1 HPTTNLPKPTTQYP
15 HSRTASEGKR
25 EMSDAHLPPAPPK
38 PSFAKRI
45 KVKLEYNELKSQ
57 FYQVTNLKESLF
69 HDLSEKQAKES
80 KLRTECDLILDQI
93 ELIRSRIPMSHQTMN
108 EQEDPESKRLRK
120 FQELTTGFMY
130 ESDEELLEI
139 QVKEYEEV
147 QRFKR
152 EGPNDVELFIHPTH
166 SSDEDEDAEAEE
178 EEGEEEKE
186 RKRMKKEEKRHM
198 LKFVREYQETIATVF
213 DRSSRERLQ
222 KRAPQTP
229 PIDRGQQDTT
239 AEDEDGEGEEV
250 GEDEDEEMDDA
261 HGEEEEEEE
270 QEEDADGDNSEE
282 EEDEDEPRTD
292 HQAMSHSNHSHPNQS
307 HHHTTTATAQSSHP
321 NTQST

>member
-1 HPTTNLPKPTTQYP
+1 MRFDTGPNRANSITDT
-15 HSRTASEGKR
+15 
-25 EMSDAHLPPAPPK
+25 D
-38 PSFAKRI
+38 
-45 KVKLEYNELKSQ
+45 
-57 FYQVTNLKESLF
+57 ESSN
-69 HDLSEKQAKES
+69 D
-80 KLRTECDLILDQI
+80 D
-93 ELIRSRIPMSHQTMN
+93 

-213 DRSSRERLQ
+213 DRSSAKDCKNELHRL
-222 KRAPQTP
+222 PQ
-229 PIDRGQQDTT
+229 
-239 AEDEDGEGEEV
+239 
-250 GEDEDEEMDDA
+250 
-261 HGEEEEEEE
+261 
-270 QEEDADGDNSEE
+270 
-282 EEDEDEPRTD
+282 
-292 HQAMSHSNHSHPNQS
+292 
-307 HHHTTTATAQSSHP
+307 
-321 NTQST
+321 